1 MVVKACRPHSTMSL
15 SRTSTK
21 STATALCAALFVASC
36 ISVAVVV
43 VDATKAIV
51 VDGPPCVDASKR
63 FDAVGLECR
72 ACPQGKIVST
82 SGDQCVCPVGT
93 VLALADSSTSS
104 QRVETCLSCDQ
115 WFTRF
120 PSVGNTTVLTP
131 ASDGLQCISCGM
143 TASLTGYTHPTLSGG
158 LCTCPAGFA
167 TVEVGRGE
175 LLVSEILSFGTPP
188 GTALPINAKMCV
200 QCPADTII
208 DPLRPHVC
216 SRCEYPKV
224 RSSSNTCV
232 CPVPLPTV
240 RPLFHACG

>member
-143 TASLTGYTHPTLSGG
+143 TASLTGYTNPTLSGG